1 MTNKEIMQASL
12 LDILFEHRNKDYGA
26 YALRKTYDV
35 RLLTALGTGLSVV
48 FLLIFFA
55 LINRTDKTVTAPE
68 KEKGIILKEYVLP
81 KEKIK
86 EPDPVKAPAK
96 QKPAVKT
103 AQVKF
108 TSRIDIKK
116 DNLVKSPVTSVENLK
131 DKQPGTE
138 NTPGKPDDGT
148 PKAPETPVT
157 GNSPGNITVPEIPKE
172 FVPMERDPEFP
183 GGPAAL
189 HKFLTKNLNTPE
201 DLEAGE
207 KKVVKIRFKVGK
219 DGAVNSF
226 EIVTSGG
233 SEFDSEVL
241 RVCKK
246 MPRWTPALQNGIN
259 VDVSYM
265 IPVTFVGPE

>member
-1 MTNKEIMQASL
+1 MTNKEIIQASL
-12 LDILFEHRNKDYGA
+12 LDILFENRNKDYGA
-26 YALRKTYDV
+26 YALRKTYNV
-35 RLLTALGTGLSVV
+35 RLLTALGAGLSVV
-48 FLLIFFA
+48 LLLIF
-55 LINRTDKTVTAPE
+55 IGITNRTE
-68 KEKGIILKEYVLP
+68 KAIPVVKREDGIVLKEYELP

-86 EPDPVKAPAK
+86 EPDPLKAPDS

-116 DNLVKSPVTSVENLK
+116 ENLVKSPVTTVENLK

-138 NTPGKPDDGT
+138 NIPGKPDDGT
-148 PKAPETPVT
+148 PKAPENPGSGNASESIMTPAV
-157 GNSPGNITVPEIPKE
+157 SEAFI
-172 FVPMERDPEFP
+172 PMERDPEFP

-189 HKFLTKNLNTPE
+189 HQFLTKNLNAPQE
-201 DLEAGE
+201 LEEGE
-207 KKVVKIRFKVGK
+207 RKVVKIRFRVNK
-219 DGAVNSF
+219 DGVVNSF

-233 SEFDSEVL
+233 TRFDNEVL

-246 MPRWTPALQNGIN
+246 MPRWVPALQNGIH